1 MNVKIAPDWQELL
14 APEFEKPYFA
24 QLVDFVRNEYATQR
38 IYPRGSNIFRAF
50 DKCPI
55 EKPVFKAVVTMATTP
70 IRIKVVDG
78 P

>member
-38 IYPRGSNIFRAF
+38 I
-50 DKCPI
+50 
-55 EKPVFKAVVTMATTP
+55 
-70 IRIKVVDG
+70 
-78 P
+78 